1 MICKF
6 FKIFIPIIGVFF
18 LSCESKLY
26 NYFNSSDQKL
36 ILYHACLLY
45 ESKKY
50 EKSLKLFNR
59 LVSINQDKLKKALLY
74 KIARSNFNV
83 KNYILA
89 GVQFYNFYHLY
100 PKDKFSGEA
109 LFQSAYC
116 YYLSSRDFNLDQ
128 KNTYLAIER
137 LRFFLKKYPY
147 QKNYSKAKELLE
159 KLLKKTEKKSLEKS
173 KTYYNMM
180 QYKAAY
186 VSFKNFINDFRNSS
200 FREEAI
206 FYMFLS
212 KKKLS
217 LSKAL
222 QK

>member
-1 MICKF
+1 M
-6 FKIFIPIIGVFF
+6 
-18 LSCESKLY
+18 
-26 NYFNSSDQKL
+26 
-36 ILYHACLLY
+36 
-45 ESKKY
+45 
-50 EKSLKLFNR
+50 
-59 LVSINQDKLKKALLY
+59 KKALLY

-83 KNYILA
+83 KNYYLA

-100 PKDKFSGEA
+100 PKDKFSIEA
-109 LFQSAYC
+109 LFQYAYC
-116 YYLSSRDFNLDQ
+116 SYFSSRDFNIDH
-128 KNTYLAIER
+128 KKTYLALER

-159 KLLKKTEKKSLEKS
+159 KFLKKTEKKSFERS

-186 VSFKNFINDFRNSS
+186 VSFKNFINDFRYFRNSS

-212 KKKLS
+212 KRNL
-217 LSKAL
+217 
-222 QK
+222 